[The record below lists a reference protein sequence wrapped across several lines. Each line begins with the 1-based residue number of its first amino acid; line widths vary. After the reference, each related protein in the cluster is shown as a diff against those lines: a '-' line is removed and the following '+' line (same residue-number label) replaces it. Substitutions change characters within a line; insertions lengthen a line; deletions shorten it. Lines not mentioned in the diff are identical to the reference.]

1 MCVKCECAHCCGGRI
16 VTYERPP
23 SLRKPRAPHCSIDFS
38 SSPKLWLCHRRDT
51 HVLSSISDICTLVT
65 TNTHGLLQTT
75 DCGKRNRLRET
86 YFMPLINLRFIFAL
100 YGKIWTFM
108 NDKMEQMIYLS
119 IDIRSLSFYHN

>member
-65 TNTHGLLQTT
+65 TNTHGFLQTT
-75 DCGKRNRLRET
+75 DCGKGNRLRET
-86 YFMPLINLRFIFAL
+86 NFMPLINLRFILNRGVSGGGAAAPQYF
-100 YGKIWTFM
+100 GIFCNKVPPWS
-108 NDKMEQMIYLS
+108 K
-119 IDIRSLSFYHN
+119 DI